1 MKAELVRIVPPSSGV
16 SGLTQTQGTQVYV
29 GDQPLTG
36 VTKIVLRAEVGG
48 LWTAEIHCYAK
59 MDSMTALATIH
70 EEPKKWWE
78 RLLDW
83 ICGEPHEPQP

>member
-1 MKAELVRIVPPSSGV
+1 MKAELVRIVPPSPLA
-16 SGLTQTQGTQVYV
+16 SGLTQSQGTQVWV
-29 GDQPLTG
+29 GDKPLSG

-48 LWTAEIHCYAK
+48 IWTAEIHCHAK
-59 MDSMTALATIH
+59 MTAMDALAIIR

-83 ICGEPHEPQP
+83 ICGETHEPQP